1 MRPETAL
8 LVCPFLLPEVRAVL
22 RRLDAAVEV
31 RPAPCAARCGIG
43 LVPDPLPP
51 GRTPSLT
58 CAAAGALPEPEPW
71 PTGGTPFHFL
81 MDAVTVERLIDEGAY
96 LVTPAWLAS
105 WPERL
110 GREGLGEGQG
120 EAEGTAAA
128 LFKETMRRVVL
139 LDTGVGEPCGP
150 ALEAFARHVG
160 LPAERIEVGLD
171 QLALVVALAVERSR
185 GRAAAGRAADLAA
198 LVETVSSLDAFM
210 HEGAVVDR
218 FARLAQV
225 LFAPRRV
232 CYLPVGC
239 RGTVAPVRL
248 GVGDAAPLEAELAAL
263 PPGAGVRRDGARILF
278 GVGPPHDEV
287 GRAALDGIA
296 FPEHSERYEE
306 LIPALAHACYLAV
319 RRARQLEALAEAAP
333 AQPGG
338 SRFTNG

>member
-1 MRPETAL
+1 MRPEL
-8 LVCPFLLPEVRAVL
+8 ELVVCPFLVPECEVVL
-22 RRLDAAVEV
+22 RRLDAAVAL
-31 RPAPCAARCGIG
+31 RPAPCAARCGLG
-43 LVPDPLPP
+43 LLPDPLPP

-58 CAAAGALPEPEPW
+58 CAAAGAPPEPEPW
-71 PTGGTPFHFL
+71 PSGGTPFHFL
-81 MDAVTVERLIDEGAY
+81 VDAVTVERLIDEGAY

-105 WPERL
+105 WRERL
-110 GREGLGEGQG
+110 GREGLGEGEGAGTAQALFG
-120 EAEGTAAA
+120 EA
-128 LFKETMRRVVL
+128 MRKVVL
-139 LDTGVGEPCGP
+139 LDTGEGDPSGP

-185 GRAAAGRAADLAA
+185 ARVAAGRAADLAA
-198 LVETVSSLDAFM
+198 LVDTVSSLDAFM
-210 HEGAVVDR
+210 HEGAVVER

-232 CYLPVGC
+232 CYLPVGG
-239 RGTVAPVRL
+239 RSGLAPVRL
-248 GVGDAAPLEAELAAL
+248 GVGDHAGLEAELASL
-263 PPGAGVRRDGARILF
+263 PPGAVVRRDGARLLF

-319 RRARQLEALAEAAP
+319 RRARQLEALAEGAP
-333 AQPGG
+333 GPAGG
-338 SRFTNG
+338 PAGRR